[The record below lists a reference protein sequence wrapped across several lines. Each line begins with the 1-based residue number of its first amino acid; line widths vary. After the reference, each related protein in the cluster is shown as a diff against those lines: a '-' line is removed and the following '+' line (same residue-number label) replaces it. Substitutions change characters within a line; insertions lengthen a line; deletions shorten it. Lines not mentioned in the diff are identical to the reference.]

1 MRRDRTSGADFASM
15 QRTNLSVGQRVRR
28 WTGLLMALVLFPMAM
43 QAQQIDLLI
52 KGGHVVD
59 PKNGINRTMD
69 VAVIDGKIAEVSRS
83 IDASRARRVA
93 NAEGLYVVPGLIDMH
108 THIFYGTKEVGYSGF
123 EINNSYG
130 SVRPDAFSFRTGV
143 TTMVDAGSSGWKDL
157 PTFRKQ
163 TVDESRT
170 RILAFV
176 SIAEDGM
183 LGSVHANY
191 LDGMDPDATAFM
203 IQENDDFVVGIK
215 AHHYRGDNFTPVE
228 RAVEAGNIAGVP
240 VMVDFGGHQPPLS
253 LETLLMEKL
262 RPGDILTHTHF
273 GSSSRLGAIDE
284 SGNLRDFILPAQDRG
299 IIFDV
304 GHGAGGFQW
313 DQAIPGSRQGFWP
326 NTISTDLYRNSMNAG
341 MKNLNNVMSKFLA
354 IGMSLEDVVERV
366 TWSPAQ
372 VLQREELGHLSV
384 GAEADIAVL
393 RKHEG
398 SFGFLDA
405 RGQRVEGEEK
415 LETELTVRAGR
426 VVYDLNGIAAS
437 DWEEPTWD
445 E

>member
-1 MRRDRTSGADFASM
+1 MKQLNKAGVANTSQPTKRRT
-15 QRTNLSVGQRVRR
+15 VGQRVRR
-28 WTGLLMALVLFPMAM
+28 WTGLMMALVLFPLAM

-59 PKNGINRTMD
+59 PKNGINQTMD

-83 IDASRARRVA
+83 IDANRARRVA
-93 NAEGLYVVPGLIDMH
+93 DAEGLYVVPGLIDMH
-108 THIFYGTKEVGYSGF
+108 THIFFGTEEVGYSGF
-123 EINNSYG
+123 EINNSFG
-130 SVRPDAFSFRTGV
+130 SVRPDAFAFRTGV
-143 TTMVDAGSSGWKDL
+143 TTMVDAGSSGWRDL

-163 TVDESRT
+163 TVEESQA

-183 LGSVHANY
+183 LGSVHSNY
-191 LDGMDPDATAFM
+191 LDGMQPDATAFM
-203 IQENDDFVVGIK
+203 INENDDFVVGIK
-215 AHHYRGDNFTPVE
+215 AHHYRGDDFGPVE
-228 RAVEAGNIAGVP
+228 RAVEAGNLAGVP

-273 GSSSRLGAIDE
+273 GSSSRQGAIDE

-354 IGMSLEDVVERV
+354 IGMSLEDVIERV
-366 TWSPAQ
+366 TWKPAQ

-393 RKHEG
+393 QKHEG

-405 RGQRVEGEEK
+405 RGQRVEGDEK

-426 VVYDLNGIAAS
+426 IVYDLNGISAP
-437 DWEEPTWD
+437 DWVEPTWD